1 MDQKHGII
9 NDENSKFDTCKDASI
24 MKVNALIVH
33 SFTFKEEGGNPA
45 GVVLEPK
52 DLTPTQMKKIS
63 KELQVSETAYIYPS
77 THADYKI
84 RFFSPAVEVDL
95 CGHATIASFTVL
107 GNKITS
113 KKRSN
118 NVITVTQE
126 TNAGLLPVQIQFTKE
141 ERVHSVLMKQK
152 DPVFEPLS
160 YAPRTLAEIL
170 GIDIQNLRSDLPQE
184 RVSTGLFTLPVCV
197 SSFSVLKQMNPDFQL
212 VKRFCRKHN
221 VGSLHVFT
229 FDTIESD
236 SLYHARNFAPLYD
249 INEDPVTGTA
259 NGAVCSYLRHH
270 QIIHSKKVI
279 CEQGDIIKKP
289 GRVTVSF
296 INDSVWVGGKAT
308 IKKSV
313 ELTV

>member
-1 MDQKHGII
+1 MDQKNGII
-9 NDENSKFDTCKDASI
+9 NDENIKFDACKEDPA

-33 SFTFKEEGGNPA
+33 SFTSKEEGGNPA

-52 DLTPTQMKKIS
+52 NLTPDQMKKIS

-77 THADYKI
+77 DHADYKI

-107 GNKITS
+107 GNKLAS
-113 KKRSN
+113 KKSSN
-118 NVITVTQE
+118 NLITLTQE

-141 ERVHSVLMKQK
+141 EQIQSVLMKQK
-152 DPVFEPLS
+152 EPVFEPLS

-197 SSFSVLKQMNPDFQL
+197 SSFSVLNQMNPDFQL

-236 SLYHARNFAPLYD
+236 SLYHARNFAPLYE

-259 NGAVCSYLRHH
+259 NGAVSSYLRHH
-270 QIIHSKKVI
+270 QIIQSKKVI

-296 INDSVWVGGKAT
+296 IDDSVWVGGKAT
-308 IKKSV
+308 IRESV
-313 ELTV
+313 ELTI